1 MGRVIV
7 KGFLSD
13 EEVNQLNRGGGF
25 RILTGANLNP
35 EYIKQLKRKQN
46 KQKPP
51 KEKNKFI
58 NSTH

>member
-1 MGRVIV
+1 MGKVIV

-35 EYIKQLKRKQN
+35 EYVKQLRKKQK
-46 KQKPP
+46 KQKPS
-51 KEKNKFI
+51 KGKK
-58 NSTH
+58 

>member
-46 KQKPP
+46 KKKPP
-51 KEKNKFI
+51 KEKK
-58 NSTH
+58 

>member
-25 RILTGANLNP
+25 RILTSANLNP
-35 EYIKQLKRKQN
+35 EYIKQLRRK
-46 KQKPP
+46 KISK
-51 KEKNKFI
+51 KLLKKKNKFI
-58 NSTH
+58 NSTY